1 MSGSP
6 SPTRQA
12 FAKAL
17 RLVRKARGLTQEDF
31 SVASGRTY
39 ISSLERGLK
48 NPTLEKVTALAETL
62 KIHPLTL
69 LTLVYLYLQQNETL
83 ERLLAKVQKEAKEVK
98 GKT

>member
-1 MSGSP
+1 MPGSP
-6 SPTRQA
+6 SPTSRA

-17 RLVRKARGLTQEDF
+17 RQARKARNLTQEDF

-62 KIHPLTL
+62 KIQPLTL
-69 LTLVYLYLQQNETL
+69 LTLAYLYIQQNETL
-83 ERLLAKVQKEAKEVK
+83 ERLLAKVQKEAKEIREK
-98 GKT
+98 P